1 MKTDFDDD
9 RRSIVIRTRLTPQEF
24 ATISDAAARIGVSLS
39 TYIRNTLL
47 GVPIIIKTFSQIDPR
62 HIAEIK
68 SLGINLNQL
77 TRGMWRGRTDHTE
90 QRLGYLLE
98 DIESYLRT
106 HIFPDNRE

>member
-1 MKTDFDDD
+1 MKTDFDDG

-98 DIESYLRT
+98 DIENYLRA
-106 HIFPDNRE
+106 HIFPGWPG